1 MKSLLRRVTWPGC
14 VYFGNLG
21 ALFTIF
27 FDERFVGAGIVV
39 TAPRQGGE
47 LKGFIHSP
55 DKQNWGPSPP
65 GCGSFCETSARYRS
79 GLTAI

>member
-21 ALFTIF
+21 ALFTNF

-55 DKQNWGPSPP
+55 DKQTGAHRRQAV
-65 GCGSFCETSARYRS
+65 GASAKRRPAA
-79 GLTAI
+79 GLA